1 MVGLRRCSL
10 LLLLAFGVAA
20 FPSPALAKVLRVG
33 VSGHAPFVKR
43 DRSAYSGIS
52 VEIWQDVSTALNQ
65 PFEWVQ
71 QTNTESNL
79 KALAAGEID
88 LAVGPISITSQRL
101 ANPKIDFTQPYFQAE
116 EGLLV
121 PITAPTLLTRLR
133 PFFGLAALSSV
144 AALLMLLFVVGNL
157 IWLAERR
164 SNSEQFPRAY
174 LHGVG
179 NGMWF
184 ALVTLTTVGYGDRA
198 PQSRTGRA
206 IAGVWMVLSLVAL
219 SSITAGL
226 ASAFTVSL
234 AQQSPAAIDDIGDL
248 RDRPVAVVDG
258 TSSEALARFYGARS
272 SVVSSLD
279 DGVDLLRRHQVRAVM
294 FDSVQLRYY
303 LSRHPDLPLK
313 LARVSLAQEA
323 YGFAVPVGSPLRT
336 PIDVQLVE
344 MSLSGRI
351 KAITD
356 QALR

>member
-1 MVGLRRCSL
+1 MVRLRHCSV
-10 LLLLAFGVAA
+10 LLLLAVGVVAC
-20 FPSPALAKVLRVG
+20 PSSAEARVLRVG
-33 VSGHAPFVKR
+33 VSGHPPFVMR
-43 DRSAYSGIS
+43 DRSVYSGIS
-52 VEIWQDVSTALNQ
+52 VHIWQDVSTGLNQ
-65 PFEWVQ
+65 PFQWVFQ
-71 QTNTESNL
+71 PNTESNL

-121 PITAPTLLTRLR
+121 PITGPSLLTRLR

-144 AALLMLLFVVGNL
+144 GVLLVLLFVVGNL
-157 IWLAERR
+157 VWLAERR
-164 SNSEQFPRAY
+164 RNCEQFPRAY

-234 AQQSPAAIDDIGDL
+234 AQRSSSAIEDVGDL
-248 RDRPVAVVDG
+248 RDSPVAVVKG

-272 SVVSSLD
+272 NVVPSLD
-279 DGVDLLRRHQVRAVM
+279 AAVEQLSRHEVRAVM

-303 LSRHPDLPLK
+303 LSRHPELPLK
-313 LARVSLAQEA
+313 LARVRLAQDA
-323 YGFAVPVGSPLRT
+323 YGFALPVGSPLRT

-344 MSLSGRI
+344 MLRSGRI
-351 KAITD
+351 KALTD